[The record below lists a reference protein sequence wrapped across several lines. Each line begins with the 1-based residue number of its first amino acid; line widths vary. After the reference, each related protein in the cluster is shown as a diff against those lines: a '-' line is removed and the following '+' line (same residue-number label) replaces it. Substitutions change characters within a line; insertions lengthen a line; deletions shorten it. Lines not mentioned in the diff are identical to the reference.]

1 MDKKQSESV
10 ADIGSRPEAQSPFP
24 RVAGTALNL
33 LSLEQAGL
41 AFARMRPLNV
51 APGDVVIRQGERG
64 DQYFLLE
71 AGEAEVWR
79 TDPISEETALAAVLG
94 PGSVFGEEA
103 LLMDG
108 FRNATVRMRSA
119 GRVWTLDK
127 TDFNALVR
135 PELVETISAAEAH
148 ALVASRAAQWLD
160 CRYEMEFTEHHI
172 PGARHVPLD
181 QLRERTHELD
191 PAKTHVVYCHGGR
204 RSNCA
209 AYLLRERGIQALSL
223 TGGIQEWPYET
234 QAVEKTELA

>member
-1 MDKKQSESV
+1 MVEKRFESV
-10 ADIGSRPEAQSPFP
+10 TTFDSPSEVQQSLP

-41 AFARMRPLNV
+41 AFARMRPLSV
-51 APGDVVIRQGERG
+51 AAGDVLISQGERG
-64 DQYFLLE
+64 EQYFLLE

-79 TDPISEETALAAVLG
+79 TDPLSEETAMVAVLG

-119 GRVWTLDK
+119 GRVWALDK

-135 PELVETISAAEAH
+135 PELVEAIDAAEAH
-148 ALVASRAAQWLD
+148 GLVASGAAHWLD
-160 CRYEMEFTEHHI
+160 CRYEMEFAESHI
-172 PGARHVPLD
+172 PSARHVPLD
-181 QLRERTHELD
+181 QLRERIGELD
-191 PAKTHVVYCHGGR
+191 SSRIHVVYCRSGR

-209 AYLLRERGIQALSL
+209 AYLLRERGIQAMSL
-223 TGGIQEWPYET
+223 AGGIQAWPYGTRTAEQT
-234 QAVEKTELA
+234 GAT

>member
-1 MDKKQSESV
+1 MAKKQS
-10 ADIGSRPEAQSPFP
+10 AANAGSRPEAQPPLP

-64 DQYFLLE
+64 EQYFLLE

-79 TDPISEETALAAVLG
+79 TDPISEQTALAAVLG

-103 LLMDG
+103 LLVDG
-108 FRNATVRMRSA
+108 FRNATVCMRSA
-119 GRVWTLDK
+119 GRVWMLDK
-127 TDFNALVR
+127 TDFNTLVR
-135 PELVETISAAEAH
+135 PELVDMTSAVEARS
-148 ALVASRAAQWLD
+148 LVASGAAHWLD
-160 CRYEMEFTEHHI
+160 CRYEMEFVERHI

-181 QLRERTHELD
+181 QLRERTGELD
-191 PAKTHVVYCHGGR
+191 PAKTHVVYCRSGR

-209 AYLLRERGIQALSL
+209 AYLLRERGILALSL
-223 TGGIQEWPYET
+223 AGGIQAWPYET
-234 QAVEKTELA
+234 HAVERTEA